1 MSTLFLTDEEIATLT
16 GRRIKSKQIDWLKRQ
31 GIPFRT
37 NATGHP
43 VVTRSSIEGQPER
56 LSLDKPW
63 TPRVIG
69 AH

>member
-1 MSTLFLTDEEIATLT
+1 MNALFLTDEEIAILT
-16 GRRIKSKQIDWLKRQ
+16 GRRIKSKQIEWLKAQ

-43 VVTRSSIEGQPER
+43 VVTRSTIEGQPER

-63 TPRVIG
+63 APRVIG